1 MQTLKHLLT
10 LRSKISAIQHE
21 IDSLMPDA
29 IVEALQVANDNKNQ
43 TVYRE
48 ENNGKIVLV
57 FKKQFPTAKDDLKL
71 SKLESD
77 ITGAIAKL
85 NDKYSVEIQQIDLE
99 IEKLQETIV
108 QLENKKQKL
117 LSSRYVSRLKNE
129 YERYRQQTAYLS
141 PNLSVYLN

>member
-1 MQTLKHLLT
+1 MQILQHLLT
-10 LRSKISAIQHE
+10 LRSQINAIQHE
-21 IDSLMPDA
+21 IDALMPDA

-48 ENNGKIVLV
+48 DNNGKIVLV

-71 SKLESD
+71 NQLESD

-85 NDKYSVEIQQIDLE
+85 NEKYSAEIQQIDLE
-99 IEKLQETIV
+99 IQHLQEAIA
-108 QLENKKQKL
+108 QLESKKQKL
-117 LSSRYVSRLKNE
+117 LSSSYVSRLKNE
-129 YERYRQQTAYLS
+129 YKKYRQQNAYLS

>member
-1 MQTLKHLLT
+1 MQILQHLLT
-10 LRSKISAIQHE
+10 LRSKINAIQHE
-21 IDSLMPDA
+21 IDALMPDA

-57 FKKQFPTAKDDLKL
+57 FKKQFPTPNDDLKL
-71 SKLESD
+71 SRLESD

-85 NDKYSVEIQQIDLE
+85 NEKYSAEIQQIDFE
-99 IEKLQETIV
+99 IGQLQEAIA
-108 QLENKKQKL
+108 QLESKKQKL
-117 LSSRYVSRLKNE
+117 LSSRYISRLRNN
-129 YERYRQQTAYLS
+129 YEKHRQLSAYLS

>member
-10 LRSKISAIQHE
+10 LRSKISVIQHE
-21 IDSLMPDA
+21 IDALMPDA

-48 ENNGKIVLV
+48 ENNRKIVLV

-71 SKLESD
+71 SQLESD

-85 NDKYSVEIQQIDLE
+85 NEKYSVEIQEIDSE
-99 IEKLQETIV
+99 IGHLQEVIA
-108 QLENKKQKL
+108 QLESKKQKL

-129 YERYRQQTAYLS
+129 YEKYRQQTAYLS

>member
-21 IDSLMPDA
+21 IDALMPDA
-29 IVEALQVANDNKNQ
+29 IVEALQIANDNKNQ

-57 FKKQFPTAKDDLKL
+57 FKKQFPTAKDDSKL
-71 SKLESD
+71 SRLESD
-77 ITGAIAKL
+77 MTGAIAKL

-99 IEKLQETIV
+99 IEKLQETIA
-108 QLENKKQKL
+108 QLESKKQKL

-129 YERYRQQTAYLS
+129 YEKYRQQTTYLS
-141 PNLSVYLN
+141 PTLSVYLN